1 MMQMLESG
9 GMPLATDGIRRAD
22 EHNPR
27 GYCELERVK
36 SLQYPGPN
44 TWIQELCGKAVKVP
58 HVLLYRLPANCNY
71 KIIFM
76 SRCWNEICAS
86 QRVMLEGSP
95 VALQEGTD
103 ATVASA
109 LRSGVAEVQ
118 EWLATQANI
127 RALSVDYNQLMR
139 DAHPQCKEIN
149 LFLAGKLD
157 SDRMAMAVDSSLY
170 RQRLTSDKEEMP
182 VRDEHVVWQRLK
194 DLGYL

>member
-36 SLQYPGPN
+36 SLQHPGSH

-58 HVLLYRLPANCNY
+58 YVLLYRLPANCTC

-86 QRVMLEGSP
+86 QRLMLEASH
-95 VALQEGTD
+95 VVIEEEID

-109 LRSGVAEVQ
+109 LRAGVAEVQ

-127 RALSVDYNQLMR
+127 RVLSVDYNQLMR
-139 DAHPQCKEIN
+139 DARPQCKKIN
-149 LFLAGKLD
+149 LFLTGKLD
-157 SDRMAMAVDSSLY
+157 PDRMAMAVDSSLY
-170 RQRLTSDKEEMP
+170 RQRLKSEEEMP